1 MTAQFWWGLA
11 MLPLG
16 TIGLA
21 AIIFVPWFVIAWIG
35 DRRAHYPF
43 AIEAK
48 RGRSKNG
55 FHTLGAL
62 VAIAD
67 RAVGFRLPIGWRVF
81 VVRDRPG
88 ARPSDPDCQN
98 VMWAIEDAIKTAE
111 KEAE

>member
-16 TIGLA
+16 ALA
-21 AIIFVPWFVIAWIG
+21 LAVTIFVPWFILAWIG
-35 DRRAHYPF
+35 DRRSSYPF

-48 RGRSKNG
+48 RGRNKNG

-62 VAIAD
+62 IAIAD
-67 RAVGFRLPIGWRVF
+67 KAVGFRLPVGWRVF

-88 ARPSDPDCQN
+88 ARPSDPDCRD
-98 VMWAIEDAIKTAE
+98 VMWAIEDAIKAAE